1 MSLPSLQSS
10 NQSTQSANDEN
21 DKNNDH
27 SSNTPNVNTI
37 LIWVGVA
44 CGVLSICAVLYYY
57 SRRKLNI
64 NERNIQRI
72 LSEGRISPQISQILK
87 NR

>member
-1 MSLPSLQSS
+1 MSLPSLPSS
-10 NQSTQSANDEN
+10 NKSTQSEND

-27 SSNTPNVNTI
+27 SSNTLNVNMI

-57 SRRKLNI
+57 SRRKMNI

-72 LSEGRISPQISQILK
+72 LGEGRISPQISQILK
-87 NR
+87 KR